1 MADSILRL
9 RVESQEYD
17 TKLKRASQQLLQLE
31 QTARNAG
38 ESMNKS
44 GAGATAFVQSL
55 GKMETASKS
64 ASGRLRE
71 MKTAFVEL
79 SAQYNRL
86 TADEKNGTY
95 GQALSQSLEQLRTR
109 IHAAQDEMNSI
120 NRSMASTN
128 DTGKQTGGVLD
139 DLAGKFGMNVSQ
151 MTKMGVALG
160 AATAACKVAK
170 DAFMASEA
178 TVDEWGRTVAAAESV
193 YNSFLI
199 ALNTGDI
206 GGFLSRIDQIVAAAR
221 QAYNE
226 LDRLDTMRTIQT
238 PQMSAQQTE
247 NDRMRMMIRTGR
259 YIAPIDGRA
268 PSPGMRNGQMLTA
281 DQIRT
286 LEKQLEQGTTKVVGL
301 VSNEITQSGRAIDA
315 VYNKMAVELGMS
327 SQEFRQGTSSMA
339 EFDRRIADYEKYEAF
354 ERAHTKK
361 VRKKSDYLGG
371 GFSDRTERDNAVNP
385 YAYAKAWGVFK
396 DDGDEYKGLV
406 SLIQQRDQQLANAYG
421 IIGQS
426 YQAVNRAEGTTV
438 RSIMGGGGGG
448 ARRIGGGGGGRR
460 GGGTAAPPAGSIAAQ
475 EALVQSLTKQ
485 WQFATTDEDRAGLLA
500 KLKEAQQVLADMK
513 GTAKEIVPEGSLK
526 ALNAELQEL
535 NKQREL
541 LTDPISISLKDEEIA
556 AVQDKIDTLNGKA
569 AEPVQQP
576 LSLADQVR
584 LSVAEGNRQTDV
596 DTLKNLLEFQ
606 IKNGL
611 DSINIPAEEIEQ
623 MIFGEG
629 INISDEYWANLET
642 EINEKLQSMGI
653 EPIKIEADTGKVVQA
668 AKTTSASWQDA
679 ARSVGSLG
687 QALGQLEDPSAKIA
701 GIIGQAIAN
710 IALGF
715 AQATAKST
723 GGGVWGWIAAIAGGL
738 GTMISTIA
746 TIKSAT
752 AGSYAEGGLVPGNF
766 NSGDPLIANV
776 NSGELILNR
785 SQQNVI
791 ASQLAGGS
799 MGRLELTATVTGDQL
814 RFALNN
820 NSRRRGKGEYVTSK

>member
-170 DAFMASEA
+170 DAFFNNEEQL
-178 TVDEWGRTVAAAESV
+178 DEWGRVVASSESL
-193 YNSFLI
+193 YKGFLN

-206 GGFLSRIDQIVAAAR
+206 SGFLSHIGDIISAAR
-221 QAYNE
+221 AAYDAIDDLATFNAFNRVNVARARSEFQSAQNDYREGKISKEELEAAGNSLKHELGKRQGKEQNVYSTSLDAKLRERGLHGYFDRMIAKSLLSSGTSETYDFFKSIRPTGVGTKFVGNAQYGTLQQVQYNYAQNPLERVGEALRHLNDDELDALQSMGEQAYNTSIE
-226 LDRLDTMRTIQT
+226 IEGIDKQ
-238 PQMSAQQTE
+238 
-247 NDRMRMMIRTGR
+247 MIR
-259 YIAPIDGRA
+259 
-268 PSPGMRNGQMLTA
+268 LT
-281 DQIRT
+281 
-286 LEKQLEQGTTKVVGL
+286 K
-301 VSNEITQSGRAIDA
+301 SGS
-315 VYNKMAVELGMS
+315 K
-327 SQEFRQGTSSMA
+327 
-339 EFDRRIADYEKYEAF
+339 
-354 ERAHTKK
+354 
-361 VRKKSDYLGG
+361 
-371 GFSDRTERDNAVNP
+371 
-385 YAYAKAWGVFK
+385 
-396 DDGDEYKGLV
+396 
-406 SLIQQRDQQLANAYG
+406 
-421 IIGQS
+421 
-426 YQAVNRAEGTTV
+426 
-438 RSIMGGGGGG
+438 GGGGGTTT
-448 ARRIGGGGGGRR
+448 RTGGGGGRR
-460 GGGTAAPPAGSIAAQ
+460 VGGTAAPPAGSIAAQ

-500 KLKEAQQVLADMK
+500 KLKEAQQVLDDMK

-569 AEPVQQP
+569 AETAQQP
-576 LSLADQVR
+576 LSMADQVR

-629 INISDEYWANLET
+629 LNISDEYWANLET

>member
-95 GQALSQSLEQLRTR
+95 GKALSQSLEQLRTR

-170 DAFMASEA
+170 DAFFNNEEQL
-178 TVDEWGRTVAAAESV
+178 DEWGRVVASSESL
-193 YNSFLI
+193 YKGFLN

-206 GGFLSRIDQIVAAAR
+206 SGFLSHIGDIISAAR
-221 QAYNE
+221 AAYDAIDDLATFNAFNRVNVARARSEFQSAQNDYREGKISKEELEAAGNSLKHELGKRQGKEQKVYSTSLDAKLRERGLHGYFDRMIAKSLLSSGTSETYDFFKSIRPTGVGTKFVGNAQYGTLQQVQYNYAQNPLERVGEALRHLNDDELDALQSMGEQAYNTSIE
-226 LDRLDTMRTIQT
+226 IEGIDKQ
-238 PQMSAQQTE
+238 
-247 NDRMRMMIRTGR
+247 MIR
-259 YIAPIDGRA
+259 
-268 PSPGMRNGQMLTA
+268 LT
-281 DQIRT
+281 
-286 LEKQLEQGTTKVVGL
+286 K
-301 VSNEITQSGRAIDA
+301 SGS
-315 VYNKMAVELGMS
+315 K
-327 SQEFRQGTSSMA
+327 
-339 EFDRRIADYEKYEAF
+339 
-354 ERAHTKK
+354 
-361 VRKKSDYLGG
+361 
-371 GFSDRTERDNAVNP
+371 
-385 YAYAKAWGVFK
+385 
-396 DDGDEYKGLV
+396 
-406 SLIQQRDQQLANAYG
+406 
-421 IIGQS
+421 
-426 YQAVNRAEGTTV
+426 
-438 RSIMGGGGGG
+438 GGGGGTTT
-448 ARRIGGGGGGRR
+448 RTGGGGRR

-475 EALVQSLTKQ
+475 EALVQNLTKQ

-513 GTAKEIVPEGSLK
+513 GTEKEIVPEGSLK